1 MIATSLLKTKL
12 GTFVLHGDEQG
23 ITGISLPGT
32 CPLPKKPV
40 TASPRHS
47 AILEAAARQITEF
60 VNGKR
65 TTFDL
70 PLSITGTQFQMQ
82 VWNIIQTI
90 PFGHTLSYGEI
101 GRRLGNKK
109 MARAVGGAANANP
122 VPLIIPCHRVI
133 GADGRLTGFAGG
145 LKMKKC
151 LLTLEKEQLD
161 NG

>member
-12 GTFVLHGDEQG
+12 GTFVLHGNEQG

-32 CPLPKKPV
+32 CPLPKKPA

-47 AILEAAARQITEF
+47 AILDDAARQITEF
-60 VNGKR
+60 VNGER

-70 PLSITGTQFQMQ
+70 PLSVTGTQFQMR

-101 GRRLGNKK
+101 GHRLGNKK

-133 GADGRLTGFAGG
+133 GANGRLTGFAGG

-161 NG
+161 ND